1 MKCPK
6 CGYISFD
13 YNQVCPKCNKDI
25 STEQKRLNLPD
36 YKPSFPALLGALT
49 GGVNEDQGRSQDHG
63 MALGLDSEGAERIG
77 QAGEMN
83 VTNDFAG
90 SDILDGENEIDPIE
104 PVTDYQFEDIGND
117 KPRQSAEQKDAEAP
131 SIIEKSEFQAEALSF
146 DLEDLAL
153 DEKGK
158 NIAGSEESIL
168 QEDDE
173 LSLDLDSLLLDESS
187 SEVDAEQDD
196 LTFSDTDMITMVIDN
211 EDKDDMDMG
220 DFQLEPEEPETK

>member
-25 STEQKRLNLPD
+25 SIEQKRLNLPD
-36 YKPSFPALLGALT
+36 YKPTFPALLGALI
-49 GGVNEDQGRSQDHG
+49 GGVSEDPGQSQDHDG
-63 MALGLDSEGAERIG
+63 MALRLDSEGAEGIG
-77 QAGEMN
+77 QAGELN
-83 VTNDFAG
+83 VSNDFAG
-90 SDILDGENEIDPIE
+90 SEVLDVENEIDSIE
-104 PVTDYQFEDIGND
+104 PITDFQFEDIGND
-117 KPRQSAEQKDAEAP
+117 KPRQSAEQKD
-131 SIIEKSEFQAEALSF
+131 AEALSF

-158 NIAGSEESIL
+158 NIAGTEESIP

-187 SEVDAEQDD
+187 SEVGTEQEG

-211 EDKDDMDMG
+211 EDKDDVDME
-220 DFQLEPEEPETK
+220 DFQLELEEPETK